1 MKKINYKTM
10 ILTILVSLL
19 PIILGL
25 IFFDKLPDSIAIH
38 FNLNGDPDNYLSKTL
53 FIFVMPIMMSILQII
68 LCYFNDTKDD
78 YKEANKKASSVY
90 VWLIP
95 ILSIVLYSLTI
106 FYSLG
111 NTVDIRKSIMIILG
125 IILIITGNYLPK
137 TKGNNFMRIN
147 KNIIYDYDKAKKIAG
162 YLTLFTGVLLI
173 LSISFE
179 PIVSAA
185 IIILFIF
192 SNIILY
198 FYSIN
203 KK

>member
-10 ILTILVSLL
+10 ILTSLVSLL

-38 FNLNGDPDNYLSKTL
+38 FNLNGDPDNYLNKTL
-53 FIFVMPIMMSILQII
+53 FIFFMPIMMSILQII

-147 KNIIYDYDKAKKIAG
+147 KNIIYDYDKAKKLAG

-185 IIILFIF
+185 IIVLFIF

>member
-10 ILTILVSLL
+10 ILTSLVSLL

-147 KNIIYDYDKAKKIAG
+147 KNIIYDYDKAKKLAG